1 MQQKEFFL
9 NINNLFF
16 NLIQKKFRNNKLYY
30 KVKNV
35 NNNFLIE
42 DNFNLI
48 FLSSCRRI
56 LKMN

>member
-48 FLSSCRRI
+48 FLSSCLRI